1 MEKVSVNA
9 STNYDI
15 LIERGILDNCG
26 TLIKECTNAKTAA
39 VITDDNVDKLYS
51 KAVMESLSAAG
62 IRNVKYV
69 FQNGEEHKSL
79 ETVSSILSFLAENEL
94 TRSDIIVAL
103 GGGIV
108 GDVSGF
114 CASAYLRGIKF
125 VQIPT
130 TLLAAVDSSVGGK
143 TGVNL
148 PQGKNLA
155 GAFHQPALVICDPD
169 CFKTL
174 SPEIFADGISESIKY
189 GIIADQKLFEL
200 FENGDV
206 EKNIEQIVRQCVIIK
221 SDIVSRDEFDTGE
234 RQKLNLGHTVGH
246 AIEKCSN
253 YKISHGHAVAAG
265 MVIACK
271 GSQKLGICADISER
285 VEAVLTKYSLP
296 TSTEFSVSSLVSAM
310 LRDKKR
316 NAENI
321 NLVLPTKIG
330 ECILYKADVSQ
341 LESIFG

>member
-1 MEKVSVNA
+1 MEKVSVHA
-9 STNYDI
+9 STCYDI
-15 LIERGILDNCG
+15 LIERGLINKCG
-26 TLIKECTNAKTAA
+26 NLIKECTNAKTAA
-39 VITDDNVDKLYS
+39 VITDDNVDKIYA
-51 KAVMESLSAAG
+51 KTVMESLSEAG
-62 IRNVKYV
+62 ITAVKYV
-69 FQNGEEHKSL
+69 FQNGEEHKTL
-79 ETVSSILSFLAENEL
+79 QTVSNILSFLADNEL

-114 CASAYLRGIKF
+114 CASIYLRGIDF

-155 GAFHQPALVICDPD
+155 GAFHQPSLVICDPD

-189 GIIADQKLFEL
+189 GIIADEKLFDL
-200 FENGDV
+200 FENGDAQN
-206 EKNIEQIVRQCVIIK
+206 NIEKIVRECVIIK
-221 SDIVSRDEFDTGE
+221 SDIVSRDEFDNGE

-265 MVIACK
+265 MVMACK
-271 GSQKLGICADISER
+271 AAQKLGLCDNISER
-285 VEAVLTKYSLP
+285 VADVLKKYSLP
-296 TSTEFSVSSLVSAM
+296 TSTEFSVDSLICTM
-310 LRDKKR
+310 LKDKKR
-316 NAENI
+316 NAQNI

-341 LESIFG
+341 LENIFG